1 MDDSDASCDVT
12 WMDDIALCQQALE
25 DIVQTTDEMLLKLD
39 SIRRKIEGPLITFEG
54 KTQAVTK
61 WLTDWEDE
69 MRVNTTQH
77 STWGQFLIEKLSTCT
92 E

>member
-1 MDDSDASCDVT
+1 MDDSDV
-12 WMDDIALCQQALE
+12 WMDDIALCQRALE
-25 DIVQTTDEMLLKLD
+25 DIVQTTDEMLLKLEL
-39 SIRRKIEGPLITFEG
+39 IRRKLEGPRITFEG

-69 MRVNTTQH
+69 MGVNATQY
-77 STWGQFLIEKLSTCT
+77 STWGQFLIEKLAACT